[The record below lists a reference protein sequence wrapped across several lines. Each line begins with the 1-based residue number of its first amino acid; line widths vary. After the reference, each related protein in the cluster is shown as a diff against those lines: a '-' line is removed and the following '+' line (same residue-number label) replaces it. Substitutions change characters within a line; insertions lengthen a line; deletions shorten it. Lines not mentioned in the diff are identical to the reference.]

1 MKKFLNVFLIL
12 FVALMMSSCT
22 LTDNDTN
29 DEPASEDTILFGS
42 YPQNEVFDEL
52 IISEL
57 SKLNPN
63 EKGYLVYDNIEY
75 CEVDGHY
82 YTVSPISWKKITVNG
97 KKMYITEKIIDCMYF
112 LNIKY
117 FDVCNLPYS
126 KKPGVP
132 QGTFANNYTYSDLR
146 DYLND
151 VFYNKAFSDAEK
163 SKLDKIS
170 YDGNSDYIYTL
181 SISDLNET
189 IYLPA
194 SATSYAV
201 TLGVEQIYDNKVQNI
216 FNGNSS
222 WWLRDSNDTH
232 LWRAAGIN
240 FEGTVLEYID
250 CHFEHNGIRPVIYIN
265 E

>member
-12 FVALMMSSCT
+12 FVALMISSCT

-29 DEPASEDTILFGS
+29 DEPTYDDTILFGS

-63 EKGYLVYDNIEY
+63 EKGYLVHDNIEY
-75 CEVDGHY
+75 CKVDGHY
-82 YTVSPISWKKITVNG
+82 YTVSPITWKKITVNG
-97 KKMYITEKIIDCMYF
+97 KQMYITEKIIDCMYF
-112 LNIKY
+112 LNIEY
-117 FDVCNLPYS
+117 F
-126 KKPGVP
+126 
-132 QGTFANNYTYSDLR
+132 
-146 DYLND
+146 D
-151 VFYNKAFSDAEK
+151 VFYNKAFSDEEK

-170 YDGNSDYIYTL
+170 YDGNSDYVYTL
-181 SISDLNET
+181 SISDLNDT

-222 WWLRDSNDTH
+222 WWLRDPNDTH

-240 FEGTVLEYID
+240 FEGTVLQYID